1 MSVLESFDFVVAM
14 LASNGQRHVFL
25 IDSDPASVVA
35 LESEVL
41 AIVDDG
47 DLGLATALES
57 LERLE
62 MVMENAK

>member
-1 MSVLESFDFVVAM
+1 MMRLETFDFVVAM
-14 LASNGQRHVFL
+14 LARNGQRHVFL
-25 IDSDPASVVA
+25 LDSDPASVVA

-57 LERLE
+57 LEQLE
-62 MVMENAK
+62 LAMEDVR

>member
-1 MSVLESFDFVVAM
+1 MSVIESFDFVVAM
-14 LASNGQRHVFL
+14 LANDGQRHVFL
-25 IDSDPASVVA
+25 LDSDPASVAA

-62 MVMENAK
+62 IAMENAR